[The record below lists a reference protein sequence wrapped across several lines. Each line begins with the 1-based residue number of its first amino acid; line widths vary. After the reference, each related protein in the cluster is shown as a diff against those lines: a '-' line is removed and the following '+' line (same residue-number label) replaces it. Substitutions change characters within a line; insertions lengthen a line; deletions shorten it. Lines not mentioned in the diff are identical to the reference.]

1 MIYILYFLHV
11 VVSVFLILVVLLQQ
25 GKGADLS
32 VFGGGS
38 TQAAFGARGA
48 ATLLHKLTVGGFILF
63 TLTTLTIQ
71 ILKGRLA
78 DSSVLSGVD
87 APTSESAPA
96 TPGTAPG
103 TPEGGTPPSG
113 TAAPPAGGESG
124 TQPPPASPPDA
135 GTTQPPAAN
144 AAPQAPPAEAP
155 TGT

>member
-1 MIYILYFLHV
+1 MIWVLYFLHV
-11 VVSVFLILVVLLQQ
+11 IVSVFLILVVLLQQ

-71 ILKGRLA
+71 ILQGRLA

-87 APTSESAPA
+87 APATQSAPA
-96 TPGTAPG
+96 TPDAAPPG
-103 TPEGGTPPSG
+103 TPAGTPPEGGAPASG
-113 TAAPPAGGESG
+113 TTVPPAATPE
-124 TQPPPASPPDA
+124 A
-135 GTTQPPAAN
+135 GTTQPPAAAN
-144 AAPQAPPAEAP
+144 APPSAPPAEAP